1 MLSDIGSQVVSVV
14 ASKGED
20 KRQER
25 GAVLYLHPLLQGR
38 HLGCSKKKRKTLAL
52 GALCLKYLFPASPEQ
67 KNTGEESL
75 KAFFRT

>member
-38 HLGCSKKKRKTLAL
+38 HLGCSKKTLAL
-52 GALCLKYLFPASPEQ
+52 GALCLKYLFSASPEQ
-67 KNTGEESL
+67 KNAGEESL

>member
-1 MLSDIGSQVVSVV
+1 MLSDKGSQVVSVV

-38 HLGCSKKKRKTLAL
+38 RLGCSKKKTLAL
-52 GALCLKYLFPASPEQ
+52 GALCLKYLFSASPEQ
-67 KNTGEESL
+67 KNAGEESL

>member
-38 HLGCSKKKRKTLAL
+38 YLGCSKKRKTLAL
-52 GALCLKYLFPASPEQ
+52 GALCLKYLFSASPEQ
-67 KNTGEESL
+67 KNAGEESL